1 MSSRPEITTSEVMD
15 EIAEVLEL
23 EREEVEMESSLI
35 DDLGADS
42 LDLVDISFSLGKRF
56 GLKLPTK
63 TTLVV
68 AQEMVPNEGVFVD
81 KGKLTELGAQLLQG
95 SPNQY
100 SEQDIQPNMSI
111 DVLLSQTL
119 VRHWYELC
127 AHINGHP
134 SLDGD
139 TAIQEYLVDFL
150 EKNEL
155 DTKAA

>member
-1 MSSRPEITTSEVMD
+1 MLIKPEITENEVMA

-23 EREEVEMESSLI
+23 EREEVEMASSLI

-63 TTLVV
+63 TTLIV
-68 AQEMVPNEGVFVD
+68 AQEMMTTDGVFTNQ
-81 KGKLTELGAQLLQG
+81 GKLTELGALLLQG

-100 SEQDIQPNMSI
+100 SEQDIQPNMNV

-127 AHINGHP
+127 AHINHHP
-134 SLDGD
+134 SQDGD
-139 TAIQEYLVDFL
+139 TAIQEYLVEFF
-150 EKNEL
+150 EKHGL
-155 DTKAA
+155 DTNAA